1 MEFMFEPMIELY
13 LWLLAAAFIAGII
26 DSISGGGGLI
36 TLPALMLA
44 GLPPVT
50 ALATNKCQSLFGS
63 LSATIAYAKAGHVNI
78 KTQKW
83 QAILA
88 IIGSAG
94 GAWLVTIMSEALMR
108 RFLPLLLVL
117 VAFYFAFKPNL
128 NDEDQA
134 RRLSPY
140 LFTCLIPPLI
150 GFYDGLAGPGTGSFF
165 MLAFVLLA
173 GLGILKATAH
183 TKLLNF
189 SSNLGALAVLAS
201 FGAVY
206 WQLGLMMGCAQFM
219 GAQLG
224 AKLAM
229 RIGARLIKPLLV
241 MVCII
246 MAGRLLW
253 EQIVH

>member
-1 MEFMFEPMIELY
+1 MEFVFDTTN
-13 LWLLAAAFIAGII
+13 LWLLGAAFVAGIV
-26 DSISGGGGLI
+26 DSIAGGGGLI
-36 TLPALMLA
+36 TLPALMLS

-50 ALATNKCQSLFGS
+50 ALGTNKCQSLFGAF
-63 LSATIAYAKAGHVNI
+63 SATIAYGRSGHVNI
-78 KTQKW
+78 NSQKK

-88 IIGSAG
+88 IIGGAA
-94 GAWLVTIMSEALMR
+94 GAWLVTIMPDAWLRAL
-108 RFLPLLLVL
+108 LPLLLAM

-128 NDEDQA
+128 DDRDSN

-140 LFTCLIPPLI
+140 LFTCLIPPII

-173 GLGILKATAH
+173 GFGILKATAH

-189 SSNLGALAVLAS
+189 SSNLGSLAILAS

-206 WQLGLMMGCAQFM
+206 WQLGLMMGCAQFI

-224 AKLAM
+224 AKLA
-229 RIGARLIKPLLV
+229 ISVGARLIKPLLV
-241 MVCII
+241 GVCIL
-246 MAGRLLW
+246 MAAKLLW
-253 EQIVH
+253 DQLY